1 MSDSQADEEDDDSEK
16 NAGGEDM
23 TDEDELQLPA
33 TEIGIEQFRQVISSS
48 PVFEEFL
55 DELYHLAYPSMQ
67 TRMERL
73 QLRWKRQRRYPNAET
88 RKIITELESS
98 EHQSITMTTKQP
110 GWSDRLQG
118 VIEAYSGE
126 RWDWWPLAP
135 RCQPLEP
142 GQVGLT
148 WKCTCGRL
156 RSAVV
161 HKRFGKGINK
171 TIDQVLDSGT
181 SQPTSPGTGDL
192 RPPAI
197 PLRTLSPGKIVR
209 PWQPRT

>member
-148 WKCTCGRL
+148 WKCVSYFCVDETK
-156 RSAVV
+156 V
-161 HKRFGKGINK
+161 K
-171 TIDQVLDSGT
+171 THYPYRHVG
-181 SQPTSPGTGDL
+181 G
-192 RPPAI
+192 
-197 PLRTLSPGKIVR
+197 
-209 PWQPRT
+209 